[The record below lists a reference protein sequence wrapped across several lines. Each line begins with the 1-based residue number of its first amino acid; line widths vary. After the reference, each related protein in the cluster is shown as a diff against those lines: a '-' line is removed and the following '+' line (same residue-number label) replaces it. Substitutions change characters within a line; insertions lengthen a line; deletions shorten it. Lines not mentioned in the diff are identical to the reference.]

1 MIVKG
6 IHYNDSVESHC
17 QVFSLTLVKIIGCLG
32 KTLFNSTINDR
43 GNMIFTDSIIL
54 DLLIIS
60 TFALDIVGAITIVT
74 WIF

>member
-6 IHYNDSVESHC
+6 IHYNDDVKKHC

-32 KTLFNSTINDR
+32 KTLFNLTINDR